1 MPFTFRPARALA
13 AACLVVVTWLSVAP
27 APAAALEPP
36 RPLPNYRPA
45 FMTDN
50 DQRPWKDCLW
60 ASGAMLL
67 DKWTNGDLTRTHQQ
81 LRTLAGT
88 VAVGPRWTTCAPPMR
103 AWASTSVLARWRR
116 AHHLDS
122 LLRRLAKGAGAVL
135 LGDDPKLPRW
145 YGRWDYGFWKLT
157 KKEKATKDNHAV
169 YIERY
174 DKRHHRVWLMDPLG
188 RPGWKGEWISVAA
201 LRRFAWTTGGGALT
215 VAVTP
220 IARAAPYARVKVSNP
235 VISTTSTTVTAT
247 FGIKAPR
254 RWAFPGADVR
264 ATFKPVGDPLL
275 AAATSLPVT
284 MVASATGGAPKKP
297 VATARGTSL
306 RATSPLPAKAGAY
319 RATIKLTDRRFGR
332 TVARVGN
339 VIVFVPGP
347 RRATITLNVHGDTIE
362 AGQPVSLT
370 VAVANTGTEP
380 WAEPARHAGPL
391 ADQLPVRETH
401 VVAHWIQ
408 LDGAADAAPP
418 DPVELRSVPLAP
430 GRLATI
436 QVRLAA
442 PAAPGAWA
450 LVVDV
455 VDNVDGSFAARER
468 AGCPGLRGGVHT
480 AGRRGPVAAGARATR
495 WEA

>member
-1 MPFTFRPARALA
+1 MPFTSRPARALA
-13 AACLVVVTWLSVAP
+13 AACFVVVTLLSAAP

-45 FMTDN
+45 FVTETDE
-50 DQRPWKDCLW
+50 RPWKDCLW

-81 LRTLAGT
+81 LRRLAGDRLGGST
-88 VAVGPRWTTCAPPMR
+88 LEDLHAAYARLGINLRFSPDGGERITWT
-103 AWASTSVLARWRR
+103 
-116 AHHLDS
+116 S

-135 LGDDPKLPRW
+135 LGDDSKLPRW

-174 DKRHHRVWLMDPLG
+174 DKRRHRVWLMDPLG

-220 IARAAPYARVKVSNP
+220 IARAAPYARVKVANP

-247 FGIKAPR
+247 FRIKAPR

-284 MVASATGGAPKKP
+284 MVASATAGAPKKP

-339 VIVFVPGP
+339 VTVFVPGP
-347 RRATITLNVHGDTIE
+347 RRATITLYVHGDTID
-362 AGQPVSLT
+362 AGKPVSLT

-408 LDGAADAAPP
+408 LDGPADAAPP

-430 GRLATI
+430 GKLATI
-436 QVRLAA
+436 QVHLVA
-442 PAAPGAWA
+442 PDAPGAWA

-455 VDNVDGSFAARER
+455 VDNVDGSFAKLGSAPAVQAFDVVYTPR
-468 AGCPGLRGGVHT
+468 
-480 AGRRGPVAAGARATR
+480 VAAVQ
-495 WEA
+495 